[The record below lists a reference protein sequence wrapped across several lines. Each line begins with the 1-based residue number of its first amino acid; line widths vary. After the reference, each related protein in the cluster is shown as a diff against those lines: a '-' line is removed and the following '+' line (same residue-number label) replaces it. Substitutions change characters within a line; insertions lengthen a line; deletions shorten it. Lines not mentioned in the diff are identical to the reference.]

1 MRQVILGLLVVGLLV
16 GAAVAQYPYEPN
28 AQTVINQP
36 NHAVVNPQQM
46 VPIPQMG
53 TAAPPALIP
62 PTENFRHGWRQT
74 WTHEFRP
81 FREHE
86 IAPQP
91 TTQWYPQQQQPAYQ
105 PVQQWYPQQ
114 QNSSGW
120 YFNAST
126 GCWQRSIQ
134 QPTYYYYPQRHSC
147 W

>member
-1 MRQVILGLLVVGLLV
+1 MRQVILSLLVVGAMV
-16 GAAVAQYPYEPN
+16 GIAVAQYPYEQ

-36 NHAVVNPQQM
+36 QSAVVNPQQM
-46 VPIPQMG
+46 VPVPQMG
-53 TAAPPALIP
+53 TVAPPALIP

-91 TTQWYPQQQQPAYQ
+91 TTWYPQQPVQQPVQWYPQQQSSQ
-105 PVQQWYPQQ
+105 
-114 QNSSGW
+114 SGW

-134 QPTYYYYPQRHSC
+134 QPTYYYYPQRSNC